1 MHHQHSLTLTR
12 PCELCEKHEVEGE
25 VGEEVTEDKEQQ
37 MLAVPTEALI
47 SMLDSLHWQNDGV
60 HKMTAVLSSG

>member
-1 MHHQHSLTLTR
+1 MLTR
-12 PCELCEKHEVEGE
+12 PCELCERHEVEGE

-37 MLAVPTEALI
+37 MLAAPTVALI
-47 SMLDSLHWQNDGV
+47 STSDSLYWQNDDV